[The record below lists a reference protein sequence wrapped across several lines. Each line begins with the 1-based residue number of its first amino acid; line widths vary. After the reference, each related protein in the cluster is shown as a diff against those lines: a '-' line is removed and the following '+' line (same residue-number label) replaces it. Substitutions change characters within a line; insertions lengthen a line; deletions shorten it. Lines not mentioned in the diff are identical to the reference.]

1 MMNSAAATPS
11 TPHTPCFLPKG
22 WMAALLFVVL
32 LGQSVTA
39 QRIDSLRCD
48 YDHSFRWQQTI
59 APAAL
64 MATGATITL
73 VPSLHTNLDDGLHD
87 WSQLDGHPRLE
98 IEDYIQYVPC
108 ASVLL
113 LKACGV
119 DSKHNWRDII
129 CLGAGSTLLA
139 FGIGTGLKYSLR
151 VERPYGGVFNSFPS
165 GHTIT
170 AFMGAELLR
179 REYGEDYPYI
189 AIAGYTIATGVGL
202 MRIYNNRHWASDIL
216 AGAGVGILSASIM
229 YWLSPYLRF

>member
-1 MMNSAAATPS
+1 MAATPRS
-11 TPHTPCFLPKG
+11 TFHFSFLIPKI
-22 WMAALLFVVL
+22 WVATLLFVL
-32 LGQSVTA
+32 IIGHAASA
-39 QRIDSLRCD
+39 QRSDSLLCD

-64 MATGATITL
+64 MASGATITL
-73 VPSLHTNLDDGLHD
+73 VPTLHTNLDGSIHD
-87 WSQLDGHPRLE
+87 WSQRDGHPRQE
-98 IEDYIQYVPC
+98 IENYIQYVPG

-113 LKACGV
+113 LKACGI
-119 DSKHNWRDII
+119 DSKHNWRDIL
-129 CLGAGSTLLA
+129 CLGAGSSLLA
-139 FGIGTGLKYSLR
+139 FGINTGLKYSLGI
-151 VERPYGGVFNSFPS
+151 ERPYEGVFNSFPS
-165 GHTIT
+165 GHTVT